1 MIIKEKEQI
10 TGDFIDDAVLRSV
23 DDLEH
28 HLRPEYR
35 DSFGFQ
41 NGSDETSKIFSDA
54 HALFYKHLLNADSKI
69 INTVDDDVDGIMSTS
84 LLMKFM
90 QELNCPIDLYI
101 GKGKSHGF
109 TKDAMEKIKNGGYTL
124 VIATDSGSNDTE
136 QHKELV
142 ELGIDVLVIDHH
154 EVSEENVATIK
165 NYDPEH
171 CVVLNNQL
179 LDFNKQYTGVGMT
192 YQFLQSCNYYENMD
206 LDLDKYLDIVAL
218 GQVADVSDVSNPE
231 IRYYVY
237 KGLNN
242 IVNPFIK
249 AVMEHKSLDVLTGRD
264 ASFSIISMCNAV
276 ARIGTVEEKKNL
288 INAFTQDTN
297 ETVTI
302 TKKKKNKFTGKFD
315 KIEEEVSI
323 YTNMVLECEKIK
335 RRQDKMVKDAMNNI
349 ETLQDEVVVLVHSQ
363 GTPTAINGL
372 IAMKLADKYKKP
384 VLVTNNIYGDNIK
397 GSARCPYDFDFK
409 QYLLDSYLMN
419 YAQGHAQAFGW
430 SISIDD
436 FEGLQQYFNMHPI
449 DHDPIH
455 YVDKVFTKPEESD
468 IIRVEVNKHI
478 YGGKVE
484 YAVFAY
490 TGVSFNKFCIN
501 KRGSMLT
508 LFDNGVTF
516 VMFNATDKLYE
527 ELLSNMKNNFVSVDI
542 VGEPRLSSFTG
553 KTRAEVIIKD
563 IEITE
568 ECENEFGIDF

>member
-1 MIIKEKEQI
+1 MIIKEKEKI

-28 HLRPEYR
+28 HLRPTDNYIKDIETLPYI
-35 DSFGFQ
+35 FV
-41 NGSDETSKIFSDA
+41 NGVRHLEEFLEHNSKIAIVCDSDMDGITSTSIMYQF
-54 HALFYKHLLNADSKI
+54 L
-69 INTVDDDVDGIMSTS
+69 VDDLKYSNVEVIQHSEKAHGLTNKVMSEIKRKKYDFVILPDASTNDIE
-84 LLMKFM
+84 
-90 QELNCPIDLYI
+90 QQDEL
-101 GKGKSHGF
+101 
-109 TKDAMEKIKNGGYTL
+109 IKNKIGFL
-124 VIATDSGSNDTE
+124 I
-136 QHKELV
+136 
-142 ELGIDVLVIDHH
+142 IDHH
-154 EVSEENVATIK
+154 DISRDINNRKT
-165 NYDPEH
+165 D
-171 CVVLNNQL
+171 VLGLVINNQE
-179 LDFNKQYTGVGMT
+179 LDVNKEFTGAGMT
-192 YQFLQSCNYYENMD
+192 YIFCKYFAHYYQ
-206 LDLDKYLDIVAL
+206 LDIDVDKYLDLVAL
-218 GQVADVSDVSNPE
+218 GQIADVSDVSDPE

-249 AVMEHKSLDVLTGRD
+249 AVMEQKSLDALTGRD

-276 ARIGTVEEKKNL
+276 ARIGTVEEKNSL

-302 TKKKKNKFTGKFD
+302 TKKKKNKSTGKFD
-315 KIEEEVSI
+315 KIEEEVSM
-323 YTNMVLECEKIK
+323 YTYIVLECEKIK

-349 ETLQDEVVVLVHSQ
+349 EILQDEVIVLAHSK

-384 VLVTNNIYGDNIK
+384 VLVTNNIYGDDIK

-436 FEGLQQYFNMHPI
+436 FEDLQQYFNRHPI
-449 DHDPIH
+449 NHDPIH
-455 YVDKVFTKPEESD
+455 YVDKIFTKPEESD
-468 IIRVEVNKHI
+468 IIQVEVNKHI

-484 YAVFAY
+484 YALFAY
-490 TGVSFNKFCIN
+490 TEVSFNKFCIN

-516 VMFNATDKLYE
+516 VMFNVTDELYE

-542 VGEPRLSSFTG
+542 VGEPRLSNFTG
-553 KTRAEVIIKD
+553 KTRTEVIIKD
-563 IEITE
+563 IEIAE
-568 ECENEFGIDF
+568 KHENEFGIDF

>member
-10 TGDFIDDAVLRSV
+10 TGDFIDDAVLRSL
-23 DDLEH
+23 DDLGH
-28 HLRPEYR
+28 HLRPTDNYIEDIETLPYI
-35 DSFGFQ
+35 FV
-41 NGSDETSKIFSDA
+41 NGVRHLKEFLDNNSKIAIVNDA
-54 HALFYKHLLNADSKI
+54 DMDGITSTSIMYQFL
-69 INTVDDDVDGIMSTS
+69 VDDLKYSNVEVIQHSEKAHGLTNRVMSEIKRKKYDFVILPDAATNDIE
-84 LLMKFM
+84 
-90 QELNCPIDLYI
+90 QQDEL
-101 GKGKSHGF
+101 
-109 TKDAMEKIKNGGYTL
+109 IKNKIGFL
-124 VIATDSGSNDTE
+124 I
-136 QHKELV
+136 
-142 ELGIDVLVIDHH
+142 IDHH
-154 EVSEENVATIK
+154 DISRDINNRKT
-165 NYDPEH
+165 D
-171 CVVLNNQL
+171 VLGLVINNQE
-179 LDFNKQYTGVGMT
+179 LDVNKEFTGVGMT
-192 YQFLQSCNYYENMD
+192 YIFCKYFAHYYQLNID
-206 LDLDKYLDIVAL
+206 VDKYLDLVAL
-218 GQVADVSDVSNPE
+218 GAIGDVSDVSDPE

-249 AVMEHKSLDVLTGRD
+249 AVMEHKSLNVLTGRD

-276 ARIGTVEEKKNL
+276 ARIGTVEEKENL
-288 INAFTQDTN
+288 INAFTQDIN
-297 ETVTI
+297 ETVAI
-302 TKKKKNKFTGKFD
+302 TKKKKNKSTGKFD
-315 KIEEEVSI
+315 KIEEEVSM

-349 ETLQDEVVVLVHSQ
+349 EILQDEVVVLVHSQ

-430 SISIDD
+430 SVSIDD
-436 FEGLQQYFNMHPI
+436 FEGLQQYFNTHPI

-468 IIRVEVNKHI
+468 IIQVEINKHI

-484 YAVFAY
+484 YPLFAY
-490 TGVSFNKFCIN
+490 TEVSFNKFCIN

-568 ECENEFGIDF
+568 EYENEFGIDF